1 MKIKIQELSE
11 RHLKCVI
18 QEATPAFVNS
28 LRRVLLTELPK
39 MAIHEVEFHLGPIR
53 DRETGKMYESMTPLF
68 DEIVAHRLGMLPV
81 PTDTRLFNF
90 RNECVCSGEG
100 CPNCRI
106 MYVLN
111 KHGPSTVFSGDLEP
125 ISGDASGE
133 VSTYHIME
141 DLIPIV
147 KLNDHEA
154 LLVYATAILGR
165 GKDHAK
171 WQVCDS
177 VGYKYFPNITID
189 EKLCDNGGGCIDICP
204 KGVLGFNTKGNLTVK
219 NLLQCDMCNAC
230 VEICEPKNER
240 GKNKGEIRKAI
251 RVEGKKDMF
260 IFTMNTDGS
269 YTAKEAFETALEI
282 LEQKQRD
289 FRESVS
295 TMK

>member
-1 MKIKIQELSE
+1 M
-11 RHLKCVI
+11 
-18 QEATPAFVNS
+18 NS
-28 LRRVLLTELPK
+28 LRRVLLAELPK

-53 DRETGKMYESMTPLF
+53 DRETGNMYESMTPLF

-90 RNECVCSGEG
+90 RDECVCNGEG

-111 KHGPSTVFSGDLEP
+111 KQGPSTVFSGDLEP
-125 ISGDASGE
+125 ISGDASDE
-133 VSTYHIME
+133 VSSYHIME

-147 KLNDHEA
+147 KLNDHQA

-189 EKLCDNGGGCIDICP
+189 EDICDKGGGCIDICP
-204 KGVLGFNTKGNLTVK
+204 KEVLGFNTKGNLTVK

-230 VEICEPKNER
+230 VEICEPKNEI
-240 GKNKGEIRKAI
+240 GKNKCDIKKAI
-251 RVEGKKDMF
+251 RVEGKPDMF
-260 IFTMNTDGS
+260 IFTLNTDGS

-282 LEQKQRD
+282 LEKKQRD
-289 FRESVS
+289 FRESIS
-295 TMK
+295 SMK